1 VDPIATYVLQ
11 RDAEFRARSIQNGAR
26 LAGILQKAID
36 ERTGNA
42 TEKSALVN
50 RLAVACG
57 IPVPKV
63 KELLAGAIDLM
74 PMTWVRGL
82 ASVLDLPEHVLSFA
96 VSDDAGDF
104 IRSLEPGRSE
114 VEALVSNAVQSV
126 ITNCECQQRA
136 DDDGAALLETVLSAA
151 AAAVRG

>member
-1 VDPIATYVLQ
+1 VDPIATLVLQ

-26 LAGILQKAID
+26 LAGILEKAID
-36 ERTGNA
+36 ERTA
-42 TEKSALVN
+42 TASEKKAMVE
-50 RLAVACG
+50 RLAAAIN
-57 IPVPKV
+57 IPATKIREV
-63 KELLAGAIDLM
+63 LAGSVDLM
-74 PMTWVRGL
+74 PVTWIKQF

-126 ITNCECQQRA
+126 ITNCQCQQRA